1 MNRRKERM
9 GELSRLPRNTVID
22 RILEYP
28 DQDLLNKNQRF
39 PIGTIAGEIRDHNYR
54 MTTKQYDALRSS
66 FVNVTNA
73 QVTAKEQELEPLSRR
88 ELIDRI
94 CSYPDQAH
102 LNYFSNGEKQTWPV
116 GERAERIREKG
127 YKMTPKQHASILRS
141 FAELTAGETKEME
154 QARAPRTIPETKET
168 RFARTVASRT
178 SSETAFK
185 PCYQEYRIS
194 LSRCRIREGSLETVN
209 ERLKGLQDEMRDSVN
224 QWIKEF
230 EEEPMPE
237 ITSVSYTFS
246 SGTEGIVRM
255 ESAGEMPVSGVRQA
269 QDWVSL
275 ANISLVPPTL
285 KQMAK
290 EGLVQTEPGWN
301 PSFRMLD
308 QSFQKQGALQTVP
321 DLALSDADLAGLSDE
336 DSLRL

>member
-1 MNRRKERM
+1 MSRRKERM
-9 GELSRLPRNTVID
+9 EELSRLPRNTLID

-39 PIGTIAGEIRDHNYR
+39 PIGTIAGEIREHNYR

-66 FVNVTNA
+66 FVNATNA
-73 QVTAKEQELEPLSRR
+73 QVTAKEQELELLSRR
-88 ELIDRI
+88 ELLDRI

-141 FAELTAGETKEME
+141 FAELTASETYEME
-154 QARAPRTIPETKET
+154 QARAPRTVPETEET
-168 RFARTVASRT
+168 RFAQAVSSLSFSEASL
-178 SSETAFK
+178 E
-185 PCYQEYRIS
+185 PCYQEYRVS
-194 LSRCRIREGSLETVN
+194 LSGCRIPEESREAVN
-209 ERLKGLQDEMRDSVN
+209 ERLQGLQDEMRASVN

-230 EEEPMPE
+230 EKEPVPE

-246 SGTEGIVRM
+246 SETEGVVRM
-255 ESAGEMPVSGVRQA
+255 ESEGEMPVSGVRQA

-275 ANISLVPPTL
+275 ANISLVPPVL

-290 EGLVQTEPGWN
+290 GGLIQTEPGRN

-308 QSFQKQGALQTVP
+308 QSFQKQGALRTVP
-321 DLALSDADLAGLSDE
+321 DLALTDADLAGLSDE
-336 DSLRL
+336 DSLKL